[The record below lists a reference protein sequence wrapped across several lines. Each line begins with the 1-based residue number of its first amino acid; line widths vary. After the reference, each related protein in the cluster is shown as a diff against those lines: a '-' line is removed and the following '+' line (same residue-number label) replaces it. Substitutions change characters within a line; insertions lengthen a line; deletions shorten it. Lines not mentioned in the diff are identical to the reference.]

1 MKALVFLLV
10 LANAL
15 FYAYAAGYFGH
26 PDNPD
31 AGRLDQQVA
40 PEKMRLVSRGEAPS
54 VKAPPAPPAPAVPAP
69 EAAATAEAPA
79 APATAPAPGASNGS
93 PAASAPATPAPEEKV
108 CLRWDHLGQ
117 ADANKLSARLGEK
130 FADFKLSKRV
140 LAGEGSS
147 WWVHIPPL
155 PGKDEAERKAG
166 ELRQL
171 GVTDYFIVQE
181 AGANHYA
188 ISLGLFSSE
197 KGGQDRLAELKGKG
211 VRSARLVV
219 RPGKDSLVAVD
230 ASGPLSQKEGL
241 LKSVHALLPAIQVA
255 DCK

>member
-1 MKALVFLLV
+1 MKTLVFLLV

-54 VKAPPAPPAPAVPAP
+54 VKTPPPAPAPAPAP
-69 EAAATAEAPA
+69 EAPAAAEAPA
-79 APATAPAPGASNGS
+79 APAAATPAAPAQA
-93 PAASAPATPAPEEKV
+93 PAPEEKV
-108 CLRWDHLGQ
+108 CLRWDHLSQ
-117 ADANKLSARLGEK
+117 ADASKLSARLGEK
-130 FADFKLSKRV
+130 FADFKLSKRA

-155 PGKDEAERKAG
+155 PGKDEAEKKAG
-166 ELRQL
+166 ELRQF

-230 ASGPLSQKEGL
+230 ASGPISQKEGL
-241 LKSVHALLPAIQVA
+241 LKSVHALLPAAQVA